1 VQDEPPIWDDAAS
14 AGLESVSEPDFSSDE
29 EDGDDSVAIHSP
41 LSGSLT
47 LPARR
52 PGGGGETR
60 KANGHGA
67 EREVEDLSATVRSLG
82 LGFERDET
90 VRGGL
95 SGVAADQDVRK
106 REGSPDDPYDSMP
119 PTPRVTAPPGF
130 FSRPSV
136 VLVQQPEADE
146 PRNAIPPPI
155 QTGAHRQ

>member
-1 VQDEPPIWDDAAS
+1 MQDEPLIWDDAAS
-14 AGLESVSEPDFSSDE
+14 AGLESVSEPDFSSD

-60 KANGHGA
+60 KANGDGA

-106 REGSPDDPYDSMP
+106 GEGSPDDP
-119 PTPRVTAPPGF
+119 
-130 FSRPSV
+130 
-136 VLVQQPEADE
+136 
-146 PRNAIPPPI
+146 
-155 QTGAHRQ
+155 